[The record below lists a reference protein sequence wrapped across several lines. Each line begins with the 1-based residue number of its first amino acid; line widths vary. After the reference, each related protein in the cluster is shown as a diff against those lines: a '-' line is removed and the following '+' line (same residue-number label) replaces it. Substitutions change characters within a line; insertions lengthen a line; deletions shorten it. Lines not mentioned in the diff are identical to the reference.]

1 MIVKTSKGWEVRS
14 LSGKSLGT
22 YKSKK
27 EAEERLRQVE
37 MFKHIKTENRSK
49 KSTPLYS
56 HKQGCIRMRQI

>member
-1 MIVKTSKGWEVRS
+1 MIVRTSKGWEVRS

-37 MFKHIKTENRSK
+37 MFKHIKTEK
-49 KSTPLYS
+49 K
-56 HKQGCIRMRQI
+56 KK

>member
-27 EAEERLRQVE
+27 EAEERLKQVE
-37 MFKHIKTENRSK
+37 MFKHIQTEK
-49 KSTPLYS
+49 K
-56 HKQGCIRMRQI
+56 KK

>member
-27 EAEERLRQVE
+27 EAEERLKQVE
-37 MFKHIKTENRSK
+37 MFKHLKTEK
-49 KSTPLYS
+49 K
-56 HKQGCIRMRQI
+56 KK